1 MTPAKTIETNN
12 PTINSERLKEVKN
25 SQITRRTTKVE
36 TNFFTIIPP
45 LYIVCEKN
53 LILDKLKILFL
64 YIIPVSGI
72 ISKSINSSLIDYN
85 RF

>member
-36 TNFFTIIPP
+36 TNFFTTIPP

>member
-1 MTPAKTIETNN
+1 MTPAKTIETKN

-36 TNFFTIIPP
+36 TNFFTTIPP
-45 LYIVCEKN
+45 LYIVCEKK
-53 LILDKLKILFL
+53 LIPDKLKILFE

-72 ISKSINSSLIDYN
+72 MSKSRKHLLIEYI
-85 RF
+85 RS